1 MRSCAAVLSVLLL
14 TFLLSC
20 GGGSDLSFRP
30 NVILVIIDTLRADH
44 LSCYGYHRSTS
55 PNLDSLADAGTRW
68 ANFQAQAPRTLPATA
83 TIFTGLNPRQHGTYR
98 RVDGDHML
106 HREVPVIP
114 VLFGEADY
122 ETFGIF
128 NVALLNEQH
137 GFARGFHHY
146 SCHEFGVL
154 RAAETVDDFLQW
166 LNTRESDRPFLA
178 VLHIFD
184 VHQPYDPPEPY
195 DNMFYPEDTLETV
208 YWEISDQGHIMHPER
223 LPHYLS
229 RYDGG
234 IAWVDSQ
241 LGRLF
246 QNLRSME
253 YSDSTIVMVTADHG
267 EEFLE
272 WGWVGHGG
280 NLYQEMLHVPLI
292 LSGPGIESG
301 SVIQEPAGQFDILPT
316 LLDLCRI
323 ETSCRFTG
331 MSLLEDSSRIPRPLP
346 ASELM
351 FKGHMLAA
359 PPLAAVVYGDF
370 KGVVTRRGSTDRYF
384 MFDLAQDPGEQQP
397 LDADSE
403 MVEMLDRYRSTP
415 GLWDPGRVMNL
426 DSASTR
432 ALQDLGYI

>member
-1 MRSCAAVLSVLLL
+1 MRSYAAILNILVILA
-14 TFLLSC
+14 LLSC
-20 GGGSDLSFRP
+20 GGSPQLGFRP

-44 LSCYGYHRSTS
+44 LSCYGYERPTS
-55 PNLDSLADAGTRW
+55 PTIDSLARSGIRW
-68 ANFQAQAPRTLPATA
+68 EHFQAQAPWTLPATA
-83 TIFTGLNPRQHGTYR
+83 TIFTGLSARQHGTYR
-98 RVDGDHML
+98 RLDGDHML
-106 HREVPVIP
+106 HSEVPTIP
-114 VLFGEADY
+114 VIFAEAGY

-146 SCHEFGVL
+146 SCNDYGVL
-154 RAAETVDDFLQW
+154 RAGETVDEFLQW
-166 LNTRESDRPFLA
+166 LNTRENDRPFLA

-195 DNMFYPEDTLETV
+195 DNMFYPEDTLKTV
-208 YWEISDQGHIMHPER
+208 YWEISQDGQIMHPER

-241 LGRLF
+241 LERLF
-246 QNLRSME
+246 RSLRSTE
-253 YSDSTIVMVTADHG
+253 YSPSTIVMVTADHG

-301 SVIQEPAGQFDILPT
+301 KVATEPAGQFDILPT

-331 MSLLEDSSRIPRPLP
+331 ISLLDDSSRRIRPLP

-359 PPLAAVVYGDF
+359 PPLAAVVYGDM
-370 KGVVTRRGSTDRYF
+370 KGVVTRRGSTDSYF
-384 MFDLAQDPGEQQP
+384 MFDLSADPGEQQP

-403 MVEMLDRYRSTP
+403 MVEMLDHYRSTP
-415 GLWDPGRVMNL
+415 GLWNPGRVMNL